1 MGVSPLTIRLYFE
14 QNADYCDPLDFFKVC
29 EFVAAESRMASD
41 QWFSAIAR
49 LEKAKKVEEA
59 QKMRAKW
66 DTSKDARSQYWIA
79 KVEQE
84 KRAKKMTI
92 FRETLEDVVLEEKTV
107 IAKSQA
113 EEIKVHYNSVA
124 EGRAQGKTSTVPSSQ
139 PSTTTATP
147 EPEAA
152 SSSLAIQQIEPLTPG
167 TRPLDDGPFMPDPD
181 RAIFAVLKQ
190 AISWTRRGVD
200 FLDLFFQYQEQDKS
214 LYSIARDHIAD
225 ISPESAFIKFLPSNM
240 RIIAMD
246 DTFPTKVIDDVW
258 PEFRNICE
266 RVLKPDGSYEDVCQ
280 ALRKEDSGDPIVAYM
295 LGIIYSYSHYFQFHN
310 NVPSD
315 INEREGFGSFTWT
328 IIRGALTLAG
338 IESRQFEI
346 PITAVDIR
354 KNSSRDLLV
363 EQKHQAHNADGVGM
377 VGSAQI
383 YLAEAAKINNAA
395 AEKKLSD
402 MFKLKRDMRDSW
414 VAQMRFICR
423 EVSPPSRLAVFGSV
437 SFEDET
443 KFYAMDFSGVFR
455 LHQINSMIIP
465 LEKARFARGMKSCMT
480 SCLEFV
486 LHLQAEMDRRKNVH
500 ELGYKEKS
508 LRLAPSSKA
517 ATAGSASVLDTSNS
531 YGLHDTMRFGM
542 RQIASEVSAK
552 HPLENRL
559 AEWDN
564 TQLELK
570 MNMARNLH
578 GMHAPIKMAMEQSL
592 VTKARGVSMLP
603 QSNLGL
609 DILLGKDESIDFED
623 FLNVPAMSTD
633 MVDIHSVMEHK
644 LGLRV

>member
-1 MGVSPLTIRLYFE
+1 MGVSPLTIKLYFE
-14 QNADYCDPLDFFKVC
+14 QNVDCCDPLDFFKVC
-29 EFVAAESRMASD
+29 GFVAAESRMASD

-49 LEKAKKVEEA
+49 LGKAKRVDDA
-59 QKMRAKW
+59 QKMRTKW
-66 DTSKDARSQYWIA
+66 DTTKDARSQYWIA
-79 KVEQE
+79 KAEQE
-84 KRAKKMTI
+84 KRAKKMTT
-92 FRETLEDVVLEEKTV
+92 FRETLEDVVFEEKTV

-113 EEIKVHYNSVA
+113 EEIKAHYNLVA
-124 EGRAQGKTSTVPSSQ
+124 ARREQDKTPTIPSSQ
-139 PSTTTATP
+139 SSTTTSTP
-147 EPEAA
+147 EPET
-152 SSSLAIQQIEPLTPG
+152 SSSSAIQQVEPVTSG
-167 TRPLDDGPFMPDPD
+167 TRPLDDNSFMPDP
-181 RAIFAVLKQ
+181 
-190 AISWTRRGVD
+190 GVD
-200 FLDLFFQYQEQDKS
+200 FLDLFFQYQEQDNS

-225 ISPESAFIKFLPSNM
+225 ISPDSAFVKFLPSNIRM
-240 RIIAMD
+240 LAMD
-246 DTFPTKVIDDVW
+246 DTFSSKEVDDVW
-258 PEFRNICE
+258 PEFQNICE
-266 RVLKPDGSYEDVCQ
+266 RVFKPDGSYEDVCQ
-280 ALRKEDSGDPIVAYM
+280 ALRKEDSGEPIVSYM

-310 NVPSD
+310 SIPSD

-328 IIRGALTLAG
+328 FIRGALTLAG

-346 PITAVDIR
+346 PITAVDKR

-363 EQKHQAHNADGVGM
+363 EQKHQAHNADGVGL

-423 EVSPPSRLAVFGSV
+423 EASPPSRLTVFGSV

-465 LEKARFARGMKSCMT
+465 LEKARFARGMKACMT

-486 LHLQAEMDRRKNVH
+486 LHLQAEMERRNDVK

-517 ATAGSASVLDTSNS
+517 ASAGSASVLDTSNS

-592 VTKARGVSMLP
+592 VVKARGVSMLP

-633 MVDIHSVMEHK
+633 MVDIHTVMEHK
-644 LGLRV
+644 LGLSV